1 MKTPSQYQH
10 ELDEI
15 LAGGNPAA
23 ERLTE
28 FERQMQLDIRALQ
41 TQFAGRAV
49 STLNQ
54 AARLTGKERAEAH
67 DRLEEE
73 KNRRLQPY
81 RELLEKVQK
90 ELEKK

>member
-1 MKTPSQYQH
+1 MRTPSQYQH

-15 LAGGNPAA
+15 LGGDKSSP
-23 ERLTE
+23 ERLAE
-28 FERQMQLDIRALQ
+28 FERQLQLDIRALQ

-49 STLNQ
+49 SSLNQ
-54 AARLTGKERAEAH
+54 ASKLTGKERAEAH

-81 RELLEKVQK
+81 RDLLEKVQK